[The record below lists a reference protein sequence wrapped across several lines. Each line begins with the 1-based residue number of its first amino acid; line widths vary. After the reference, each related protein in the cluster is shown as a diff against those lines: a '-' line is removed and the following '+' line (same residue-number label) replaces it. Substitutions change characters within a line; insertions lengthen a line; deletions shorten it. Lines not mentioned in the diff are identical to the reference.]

1 MPLHRH
7 LTRLAVATAFCI
19 PVVASA
25 QTPQTLQTLPRFHA
39 FYNLQHAI
47 LTGMAEQDCV
57 SLDRDAC
64 FKMGIRAINA
74 MEDASTTTIW
84 MTGSYRF
91 NASVHAGFTLD
102 PGIYVKLPA
111 MYDTANRR
119 PCIAGFTTLKFGA
132 HLQTRIALAYSSSAP
147 NVPSRALS
155 AYREETGTAT
165 SGVLGGVDIAY
176 LQPFGPGLLQ
186 PYLHL
191 YYSQASQRDHTST
204 SHSDKVV
211 DSMTTRAGFRT
222 VYALATQV
230 HLSFNLYVERDL
242 WQKIHVS
249 QQQAD
254 HTDVYTV
261 PVYSMQAMR
270 FGTSLG
276 ARLMLAD
283 NAELTAFVT
292 QFSQAFGT
300 RQGTG
305 AGVYYLQRF

>member
-1 MPLHRH
+1 MPLRRP
-7 LTRLAVATAFCI
+7 LTRLAVATVFCI
-19 PVVASA
+19 PLVATA
-25 QTPQTLQTLPRFHA
+25 QTPQALQTLPRFHA
-39 FYNLQHAI
+39 FYNLQHAV

-57 SLDRDAC
+57 SLDRDVC
-64 FKMGIRAINA
+64 FKIGARTISA

-91 NASVHAGFTLD
+91 NEWVHAGFTLD
-102 PGIYVKLPA
+102 PGVYTKLPD

-119 PCIAGFTTLKFGA
+119 PGIAGFTTLKFGP
-132 HLQTRIALAYSSSAP
+132 HIQTRIALAYSSSTPKVA
-147 NVPSRALS
+147 RDALS
-155 AYREETGTAT
+155 KYRDETSTGTSGIL
-165 SGVLGGVDIAY
+165 SGVEVAY

-191 YYSQASQRDHTST
+191 YYNQASQRDNTAT

-222 VYALATQV
+222 IYAIEDRV

-242 WQKIHVS
+242 LHKIHVT
-249 QQQAD
+249 QQQVD

-261 PVYSMQAMR
+261 PMHTMYSLR

-276 ARLMLAD
+276 GRFILAD

-292 QFSQAFGT
+292 QFSQTFGA
-300 RQGTG
+300 RPGTG